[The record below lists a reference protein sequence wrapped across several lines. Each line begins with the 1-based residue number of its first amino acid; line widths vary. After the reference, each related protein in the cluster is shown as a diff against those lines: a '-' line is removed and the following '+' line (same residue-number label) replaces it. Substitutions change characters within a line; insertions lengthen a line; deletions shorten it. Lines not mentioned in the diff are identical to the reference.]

1 MSRNSPA
8 PRGFRGTSSA
18 LRVGQNTF
26 DGRHFTSFARS
37 VQRTELRYPSKGIR
51 SSCEVPFPPTSFSP
65 CGSSDRWQVLRE
77 LRVIHCQRFFPRPRA
92 KGEIKNFYPGLCQL
106 STKEV
111 AKASH
116 TNYLCASFP
125 QREPIFGAQ
134 IGRFESPNRTSHARD
149 LELRGRN
156 SFQPTPVGVTPPP
169 SYRSATRM
177 CHHDQRRSSMDL
189 VFRRV
194 HAGPRHHR

>member
-1 MSRNSPA
+1 VSRNSPA

-77 LRVIHCQRFFPRPRA
+77 LRVILCQRFSPPPRPKR
-92 KGEIKNFYPGLCQL
+92 EIKHLCPALGHL
-106 STKEV
+106 STIFV
-111 AKASH
+111 SVASH
-116 TNYLCASFP
+116 TNHLVASFP
-125 QREPIFGAQ
+125 QNRVVLPRVLVTFRRLFSDVEDSRNELRLCSSLEPAAV
-134 IGRFESPNRTSHARD
+134 RVAPSPS
-149 LELRGRN
+149 LEL
-156 SFQPTPVGVTPPP
+156 
-169 SYRSATRM
+169 
-177 CHHDQRRSSMDL
+177 
-189 VFRRV
+189 
-194 HAGPRHHR
+194 